1 MTKSDGFGLLAAA
14 SEVGKGG
21 DPKFTERFPP
31 KSRPRD
37 PDRAAAAKAASQTIG
52 AHRTAPN
59 DPAPAAP
66 AAAIPKGDLKP
77 AREARPKLGRVRISE
92 LSPNED
98 PREVEDRAQLNIY
111 APVSIVRAWKKM
123 VQEEGSN
130 RQWRLLARAIELLEE
145 ERRATGGS

>member
-1 MTKSDGFGLLAAA
+1 MTKSDPFGLLTAA
-14 SEVGKGG
+14 SEVGEGA
-21 DPKFTERFPP
+21 DPKFTDKFPP

-59 DPAPAAP
+59 DPAPAPP
-66 AAAIPKGDLKP
+66 AAPNPTGELKP
-77 AREARPKLGRVRISE
+77 AREARPKLGRIRISE
-92 LSPNED
+92 LSPKED

-111 APVSIVRAWKKM
+111 APVSVVRAWKKM

-145 ERRATGGS
+145 ERRAAGGS